1 MEGEVASPSGEA
13 GHAPSLKD
21 LQDEE
26 ASLLGLLRVLLNP
39 RTLPHV
45 VLLGLLATIFFYY
58 ARSGQ
63 EAFSSMGYLSLSGGY
78 LLTGLLSRF
87 SSVKRW
93 TQLSETIER
102 EGLFVKR
109 LFFSFRICLFPLAM
123 SVLTWFVVDSLFGE
137 DRLFGA
143 GQDLLPVVL
152 GFGFVLWA
160 VIQGR
165 SVGRWMA
172 SAAAAKLPETT
183 ERTGGTRTST
193 AVIFGVLL
201 VLSLSLVMV
210 FDWALNLSEG
220 GGSLGLQHVAFLAA
234 FIAVFAFAW
243 KRTTSERDQA
253 SQVSDLHSFS
263 VRWMLLSQALITWH
277 MLTVWRHAVG
287 ENAALMMIEELAL
300 MAFTVVMAI
309 WGLTS
314 RSYKSSFKLVDE
326 TNALPVGLSFGYA
339 YAGSVAMVTA
349 VLETDVKMV
358 MIIGHAIVVL
368 TLLWIQPKVLRGV
381 LATHEQASSIQSIVN
396 QVEVSTPP
404 VVEDVPEESPE
415 PIVEEEKEEPAAA
428 HADDIGG
435 DANWEA
441 PEVLAESVDWD
452 DEVELLD

>member
-1 MEGEVASPSGEA
+1 MEESETAPLDDGGN
-13 GHAPSLKD
+13 APSLQELKS
-21 LQDEE
+21 EE
-26 ASLLGLLRVLLNP
+26 ASLMGLLKVLLNP

-45 VLLGLLATIFFYY
+45 ILLGLLSTVFFYY

-63 EAFSSMGYLSLSGGY
+63 EAFSALGYVSLAGGY

-87 SSVKRW
+87 PKVRQW
-93 TQLSETIER
+93 TQLSDDTER
-102 EGLFVKR
+102 EGSVLKR
-109 LFFSFRICLFPLAM
+109 LFFSFKICLFPLLM
-123 SVLTWFVVDSLFGE
+123 SGIAWFVVDALVGE

-143 GQDLLPVVL
+143 GQDLLPVIL

-172 SAAAAKLPETT
+172 SASASKLPETGQ
-183 ERTGGTRTST
+183 RSAGTRTST
-193 AVIFGVLL
+193 IVMFTLLLIVSSGLMLTFDSLLDLTNGTGTIGVEQL
-201 VLSLSLVMV
+201 
-210 FDWALNLSEG
+210 
-220 GGSLGLQHVAFLAA
+220 AFLGA
-234 FIAVFAFAW
+234 FIAVFALAW
-243 KRTTSERDQA
+243 KRTSTERHRASEI
-253 SQVSDLHSFS
+253 SDVHAFAN
-263 VRWMLLSQALITWH
+263 RWMLLSQGLITWH

-287 ENAALMMIEELAL
+287 EHAALMMVEELAL

-314 RSYKSSFKLVDE
+314 RSFKSSFKLVDE

-381 LATHEQASSIQSIVN
+381 LANHQQVSNIQN
-396 QVEVSTPP
+396 
-404 VVEDVPEESPE
+404 
-415 PIVEEEKEEPAAA
+415 IVESIELPSPTTSQEEPSATEEPVAEA
-428 HADDIGG
+428 SEPEVIETVEDIGG
-435 DANWEA
+435 DATWS
-441 PEVLAESVDWD
+441 PPDVLAGSVEWD
-452 DEVELLD
+452 DEVELID